1 VLDILWRATW
11 AAAGHVK
18 GQSEPPDGDQ
28 TGKKNFANVD
38 GLGSRQHVHLC
49 MVEIYFHVGLCF
61 TRRTITYI
69 YIAPTPLY
77 LQLTKLDRTTWLP
90 SQSSQHIHTP
100 APY

>member
-1 VLDILWRATW
+1 MEIKRVRKILLTW
-11 AAAGHVK
+11 MAWEAGNTFIFVWLK
-18 GQSEPPDGDQ
+18 Y
-28 TGKKNFANVD
+28 
-38 GLGSRQHVHLC
+38 
-49 MVEIYFHVGLCF
+49 IF
-61 TRRTITYI
+61 TSGYASPVALLHTYI